1 ASRSA
6 VGTYGFEFGG
16 LIVERGRLPSERI
29 SPLECRLDFPDA
41 WRIMLI
47 RPENEQ
53 GLSGDQETRAF
64 GDIPPVSQ
72 RTTDQLITELES
84 GLLPGITA
92 ADFMMAA
99 DAIENYGRIA
109 GGCFSSI
116 QGGPYNGR
124 LLNRRVEWLKD
135 LGAHGIGQSSW
146 GPTLFCIFE
155 TEADA
160 ERFKDSMGSDDS
172 GQTLRVE
179 IVRADNQGADIS

>member
-1 ASRSA
+1 
-6 VGTYGFEFGG
+6 
-16 LIVERGRLPSERI
+16 
-29 SPLECRLDFPDA
+29 
-41 WRIMLI
+41 MLI

-53 GLSGDQETRAF
+53 GLSGEQETRVF
-64 GDIPPVSQ
+64 GDIPPVAQ

-92 ADFMMAA
+92 GNFIMAA

-109 GGCFSSI
+109 GSCFSSI

-124 LLNRRVEWLKD
+124 LLNRRVEWLKE

-146 GPTLFCIFE
+146 GPTLFCLFE
-155 TEADA
+155 TETDA
-160 ERFKDSMGSDDS
+160 QRFKNSMGSDNS
-172 GQTLRVE
+172 GQTLCVE